1 MEKPSLKSLALSE
14 KNAFRTKKVNVAEWE
29 NAVVMLR
36 EPSSPAWM
44 KWREI
49 INHDNA
55 EDEHSLSDIE
65 IAQRNLRADVVM
77 FIDVL
82 RDENGDVV
90 FDESDINDV
99 MAIYGPVH
107 SRLLKQALDLTI
119 SVDDAEKK

>member
-1 MEKPSLKSLALSE
+1 M
-14 KNAFRTKKVNVAEWE
+14 NVAEWE
-29 NAVVMLR
+29 NTVVMLR

-49 INHDNA
+49 IHHDNA